1 MTNNKIVGAAVP
13 NCDFFM
19 QFYTSRKI
27 LSRKIQEWH
36 GRIITLTFYQEIVL
50 KLMLANKISA

>member
-27 LSRKIQEWH
+27 LSRKIQE
-36 GRIITLTFYQEIVL
+36 
-50 KLMLANKISA
+50 